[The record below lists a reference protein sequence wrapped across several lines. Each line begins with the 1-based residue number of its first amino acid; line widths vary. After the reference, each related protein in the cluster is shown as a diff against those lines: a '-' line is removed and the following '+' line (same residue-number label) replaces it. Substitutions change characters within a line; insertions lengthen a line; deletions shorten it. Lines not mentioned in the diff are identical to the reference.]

1 VPEAA
6 PRYNTRVPGAYIY
19 INKLSAITAPQF
31 LLAKKHIE
39 LKQIE
44 LTKSTY
50 NPDVVN
56 TTKHNSSQLQTEGV
70 PHSVFNLCS
79 IIILQCPNNQT
90 VEINQFYSQ
99 KSQWMSFKP
108 MSLQLFRAIPYHKN
122 GKEK

>member
-90 VEINQFYSQ
+90 VEINQFYNQ
-99 KSQWMSFKP
+99 NP
-108 MSLQLFRAIPYHKN
+108 N
-122 GKEK
+122 G